1 MLTPLLLVGCSS
13 KTAQTTPN
21 QNQVAS
27 SNQVADQV
35 KTYTKE
41 EVAMHN
47 NQDDCW
53 LIVDNKVYNVTDSI
67 SAHPGGAE
75 AIINLCGQDG
85 TLAWQT
91 RGNKG
96 EPHPQKAQ
104 DILDQLYVGD
114 LAQ

>member
-1 MLTPLLLVGCSS
+1 MLTPLLLAGCSS

-27 SNQVADQV
+27 SNQVADQA

-41 EVAMHN
+41 EVATHN

-67 SAHPGGAE
+67 GAHPGGADS
-75 AIINLCGQDG
+75 IISLCGQDG
-85 TLAWQT
+85 TSAWQT
-91 RGNKG
+91 KGNKG

-104 DILDQLYVGD
+104 DILNQLYVGN